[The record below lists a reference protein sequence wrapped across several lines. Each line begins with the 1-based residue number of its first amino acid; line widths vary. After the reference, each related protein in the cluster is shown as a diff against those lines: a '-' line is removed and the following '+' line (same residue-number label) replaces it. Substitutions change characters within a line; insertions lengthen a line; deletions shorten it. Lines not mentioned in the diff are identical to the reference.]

1 MPHLYVCPLSQI
13 AQKVEETGA
22 RSLVTFINVGTPVV
36 RPPAIAA
43 HRHVFV
49 GMSDILKPQDGHVL
63 PGQVHVQTL
72 LDFMTEW
79 DRNAPVLIHCYAGV
93 SRSTA
98 AAFISACALNPA
110 RDEHAIAQTIRT
122 LSPTATP
129 NAKLVEVADAM
140 LKREGRMIA
149 AIAAI
154 GRGED
159 CYEGVPFALSLQD

>member
-1 MPHLYVCPLSQI
+1 MPRLHVCPLSKI
-13 AQKVEETGA
+13 AEKVDETGA

-36 RPPAIAA
+36 RPRAIAE
-43 HRHVFV
+43 HRHLFV
-49 GMSDILKPQDGHVL
+49 GMSDILKPMDGHVL

-72 LDFMTEW
+72 LDFMADW
-79 DRNAPVLIHCYAGV
+79 DRHAPVLIHCYAGV

-110 RDEHAIAQTIRT
+110 RDEHDIAQTIRKF
-122 LSPTATP
+122 SPTATP

-159 CYEGVPFALSLQD
+159 CYEGVPFTLDL